1 MNAYVVFGFCV
12 VGFLAA
18 MGLEKWLAKED
29 RCIHSN
35 MWFGMAFAITAVSS
49 VLWQSWVQTDNV
61 ALLFNAP
68 EAEGVNFRVFFTI
81 FAMLY
86 LAVMIA
92 CLVAGSR
99 VIQRSSIHDENPKV
113 RYVRFAPVPFIVALI
128 LQQLYTVYSVMHKT
142 IN

>member
-12 VGFLAA
+12 VGFLAS
-18 MGLEKWLAKED
+18 MGLEQWLSKKE

-35 MWFGMAFAITAVSS
+35 IWFGMTFAITAVFS
-49 VLWQSWVQTDNV
+49 VLWQSWVQADNV

-68 EAEGVNFRVFFTI
+68 EAEGVNFRIFFTI

-92 CLVAGSR
+92 CIIAGGK
-99 VIQRSSIHDENPKV
+99 VIQRSSLHDEEPKV
-113 RYVRFAPVPFIVALI
+113 RYVRFAPVPFVVALM
-128 LQQLYTVYSVMHKT
+128 LQQLYTVYSMAH
-142 IN
+142 NAAG